1 MPRINGP
8 IVIAGSS
15 IAGLS
20 AARELRARGFAGEL
34 VLLDRDPQ
42 APYRRPEVSKGLLNG
57 AITDEKAAIPWPDT
71 LGGLTR
77 LPGAEATRLDPAGR
91 TVTARTAIGE
101 VTLKYA
107 GLVIATGSE
116 PRPSPFP
123 VMAGVHVLRTAA
135 DSRAFRGELDAAR
148 RVVIVGAGFIGLE
161 VAYVAAVM
169 GKSVTVVEPL
179 ELPMAHVLGT
189 ELSAAL
195 LRLHRDHDVDF
206 RLGRQVSELEAG
218 TGGGVQRVLLDD
230 GSRLE
235 ADVVLVA
242 IGSVPS
248 VGWLRGS
255 GLSVAG
261 GVGCDATCAVTGADD
276 VVAAGDVARWP
287 NPLYGRVMRV
297 EHWAHAI
304 EQGTYAARRLLGEHD
319 PGGFTAAPYFWSQQ
333 YGQRLQCVGSTAGHD
348 RTLILDPDP
357 GRMIVAYFLDDR
369 LVAVA
374 GLAPG
379 PAIPRLRPLVLE
391 RAAAGRLLAQC
402 DAVAE
407 AR

>member
-1 MPRINGP
+1 MPRNNGP
-8 IVIAGSS
+8 IVIVGSS

-20 AARELRARGFAGEL
+20 AARELRACGFAGEI
-34 VLLDRDPQ
+34 VLLDRDPH

-57 AITDEKAAIPWPDT
+57 VISDEKAAIPWPAA
-71 LGGLTR
+71 LGVTR
-77 LPGAEATRLDPAGR
+77 LPGAEATRLDRARR
-91 TVTARTAIGE
+91 TVTARTIIGD

-116 PRPSPFP
+116 PRPSLFP
-123 VMAGVHVLRTAA
+123 AMAGVHVLRTAA
-135 DSRAFRGELDAAR
+135 DSRRLRGELAAAG

-161 VAYVAAVM
+161 VAYVAAAM

-179 ELPMAHVLGT
+179 ELPMAPVLGT
-189 ELSAAL
+189 DLSAAL
-195 LRLHRDHDVDF
+195 LRLHRGHDVAF
-206 RLGRQVSELEAG
+206 RLGCQVRELRAG
-218 TGGGVQRVLLDD
+218 ADGGVARVLLDD
-230 GSRLE
+230 GSQVE

-261 GVGCDATCAVTGADD
+261 GVQCDATCAVTGADD
-276 VVAAGDVARWP
+276 IVAAGDVALWP
-287 NPLYGRVMRV
+287 NPLYGRLMRV

-304 EQGTYAARRLLGEHD
+304 EQGTYAARRLLGAHEVS
-319 PGGFTAAPYFWSQQ
+319 GFTAAPYFWSQQ
-333 YGQRLQCVGSTAGHD
+333 YERRLQCVGSTAGHN
-348 RTLILDPDP
+348 RTEVLDPDP
-357 GRMIVAYFLDDR
+357 DRMIVAYFVDDR
-369 LVAVA
+369 LIAVA

-379 PAIPRLRPLVLE
+379 PAIPRFRPLVLE
-391 RAAAGRLLAQC
+391 RAASCRVLARQG
-402 DAVAE
+402 DPVAE